1 MNIPTRYR
9 SLRRKKPAMPTF
21 VPPFPELSAPRS
33 ATEPV
38 TNGSNR
44 DQVTV
49 LPVQLLDADT
59 VVSCGISPIMTASAL
74 ISIIQRQSGKL
85 PYRIESLRVAEIF
98 NNSLQRELLGFEVVN
113 DVVKGWD
120 ALKENRLRVVLSHSS
135 SSAMTVEAVLPEY
148 APPVAGWLTIKLK
161 LNKWSKRWAFTDDNA
176 LYISKKP
183 DSRVKDRI
191 LLCNLN
197 QVNFYYLQP
206 EHISRIASPTDLCFA
221 LKSPENHA
229 IFENHSDFMH
239 YIACD
244 DRPSFDMWKHAV
256 ETTRAIYVQKIAK
269 VRLES
274 FAQPETL
281 GRQALA
287 APLIAPEEFAKPID
301 QHRLSIEKESRSLNS
316 PIMRSLSARRPRPN
330 LPVQQHR
337 GPTIVAPA
345 PEHLTVTKDS
355 LLDRLLQGE
364 NVATTSITQ
373 HDNYGPVPP
382 RRTSGENVRPE
393 SSSLVQATVDR
404 LNTTSE
410 TRRKESIIP
419 RSIDTSVKYDPQRK
433 VLASPVSLC
442 TSESSNYFSTSDSES
457 PARLDH
463 LRVIRDRE
471 KMNSP
476 LRTPLFDGAPQGVNE
491 EEQDDEN
498 TPLYKKLQQ
507 LDIKVGSKN
516 PFLDSQ
522 IMATARVEHKQSN
535 ASLRA
540 VLAQTSDVDDT
551 IPRSESPERM
561 RDAYSATS
569 RSLAGTVN
577 QALLNKAHSPKLEIQ
592 DGFHTHPRDHSLDAT
607 SARRRHNPDE
617 QRRPSDRHVDD
628 YVLNERN
635 DKYKSSLRRHRSQ
648 KGHHGYTE
656 RRLDDPSNL
665 KSNSHAIRRHKSS
678 EIVASRSNAVRESSG
693 AHVKRNLSVRGV
705 SGRSELALA
714 EPLIM
719 VVNDDRRLFHE
730 GSLLAKIESS
740 RRY

>member
-9 SLRRKKPAMPTF
+9 SLRRKKAAMPTF
-21 VPPFPELSAPRS
+21 VPPFPEISASGS
-33 ATEPV
+33 ATEAV

-44 DQVTV
+44 DQITV
-49 LPVQLLDADT
+49 LMIQLLDADT

-98 NNSLQRELLGFEVVN
+98 NNSLQRELLGFELVN

-135 SSAMTVEAVLPEY
+135 SSTMTVEAVLPEH

-183 DSRVKDRI
+183 NPRVKERI

-206 EHISRIASPTDLCFA
+206 EHFSRIASPTDLCFA

-229 IFENHSDFMH
+229 IFEDHSDFMH

-256 ETTRAIYVQKIAK
+256 ETTRAIYVQKMAR

-274 FAQPETL
+274 FAQSETL
-281 GRQALA
+281 DRQALA
-287 APLIAPEEFAKPID
+287 GPLIAPEEFAKPPID
-301 QHRLSIEKESRSLNS
+301 QHRLSIEKDSRSLNS

-337 GPTIVAPA
+337 GPTIVAPT

-373 HDNYGPVPP
+373 HDNYGPIPP

-393 SSSLVQATVDR
+393 SSSLAKATVDR
-404 LNTTSE
+404 SNAVSE
-410 TRRKESIIP
+410 ARWKESIIP
-419 RSIDTSVKYDPQRK
+419 RSIDTSVEYDPKHK

-442 TSESSNYFSTSDSES
+442 TSESSNYLSTSDAES
-457 PARLDH
+457 PVPRLDH
-463 LRVIRDRE
+463 LRIIRDRE
-471 KMNSP
+471 KLNSP
-476 LRTPLFDGAPQGVNE
+476 LRTPLFDSARQGVKE

-540 VLAQTSDVDDT
+540 VLAQKSEVEDT
-551 IPRSESPERM
+551 IPRSKSPERM
-561 RDAYSATS
+561 RDGYSATS
-569 RSLAGTVN
+569 RSSAAAVN
-577 QALLNKAHSPKLEIQ
+577 QALQNQPHSPKLEMP
-592 DGFHTHPRDHSLDAT
+592 DWSHTRSRDHSLD
-607 SARRRHNPDE
+607 
-617 QRRPSDRHVDD
+617 
-628 YVLNERN
+628 YLNERSDN
-635 DKYKSSLRRHRSQ
+635 YKSSLRRHRSQ
-648 KGHHGYTE
+648 NRHHGYSE
-656 RRLDDPSNL
+656 RRQDDPWHL
-665 KSNSHAIRRHKSS
+665 KSNSHPIRRHKSS
-678 EIVASRSNAVRESSG
+678 EIVASRSNAAQESSG

-705 SGRSELALA
+705 SGRSQLGLA

-719 VVNDDRRLFHE
+719 VVNEDRRLFNE
-730 GSLLAKIESS
+730 GSLLAKMESS